1 MRPYIKLFAT
11 SGGSRGM
18 RLTPLRA
25 IRKQC
30 VQCMGGSPR
39 LVADCPG
46 RDCPLYPYRMGRLDG
61 ADGHTLRAIRQYCL
75 GCAGSSQAVRDCYG
89 DTAVDGPYPLYRF
102 RLGKNP
108 NISKE
113 TRQKRRM
120 VALKHGF
127 GKSGKLHEQISGK
140 KQPKLPLD
148 GF

>member
-1 MRPYIKLFAT
+1 MMARK
-11 SGGSRGM
+11 
-18 RLTPLRA
+18 LTPLKA

-30 VQCMGGSPR
+30 VSCMGGQLR

-89 DTAVDGPYPLYRF
+89 DTAVDGPCPLYRF

-127 GKSGKLHEQISGK
+127 GKSGKLHERFFEK
-140 KQPKLPLD
+140 RQPKLPLND
-148 GF
+148 S

>member
-11 SGGSRGM
+11 SGGSGGM
-18 RLTPLRA
+18 KLTPLRA

-89 DTAVDGPYPLYRF
+89 DTAVDGPCPLYRF
-102 RLGKNP
+102 RFGTNP
-108 NISKE
+108 NISEE
-113 TRQKRRM
+113 TRQKRREA
-120 VALKHGF
+120 ALRHGF
-127 GKSGKLHEQISGK
+127 RKLPMHEQIFGK